1 MEDNL
6 RLKNV
11 TKETLLEQSKQTL
24 SDIANY
30 RHIALQKS
38 WVKLKM
44 VEAILAWKGTDDDAL
59 PDNYPLSNIGQASL
73 HRMQKTVLLKIC
85 SLRDIPIKKSMNIQQ
100 IVAEILKW
108 KRSASS
114 YNSTNIKKP
123 KQRRSL
129 KRKAGARNKRENK
142 KRKIRTDL
150 ANNYELNG
158 IGKATLLGF
167 TKAKLLEICEK
178 REIKVAKSSNK
189 PAIVTKILA
198 WKQTV

>member
-1 MEDNL
+1 
-6 RLKNV
+6 
-11 TKETLLEQSKQTL
+11 
-24 SDIANY
+24 
-30 RHIALQKS
+30 
-38 WVKLKM
+38 
-44 VEAILAWKGTDDDAL
+44 
-59 PDNYPLSNIGQASL
+59 
-73 HRMQKTVLLKIC
+73 
-85 SLRDIPIKKSMNIQQ
+85 MNIQQ